1 MALTRDATFFTA
13 FSSMA
18 DKSLAA
24 IDHLKEMFEDPAR
37 AAELAEKIKDL
48 EHEADHVT
56 HEIVRVLHE
65 TWITPLDRE
74 EIHALITSLDDIL
87 DFIDAVSDKFALYE
101 IKNSEPEALELL
113 NTLRLAVSDIGK
125 ALEGLKNMKD
135 PEPLL
140 ELCRSV
146 NRHEHDADKIFRRA
160 IARLF
165 KETPDALEVMKWRD
179 IYESLETATD
189 RCEDVANV
197 IEGIVLE
204 HS

>member
-1 MALTRDATFFTA
+1 MALSRDAVFFTA

-18 DKSLAA
+18 DKSLLAT
-24 IDHLKEMFEDPAR
+24 DHLREMFEDPAR
-37 AAELAEKIKDL
+37 APELAESIKDL

-56 HEIVRVLHE
+56 HEVVRALHQ

-74 EIHALITSLDDIL
+74 EIHSLITSLDDIL

-101 IKNSEPEALELL
+101 IKVSQPEALELVK
-113 NTLRLAVSDIGK
+113 TLRSAVSDIGK
-125 ALEGLKNMKD
+125 ALEGLKNMKE

-140 ELCRSV
+140 ELCRSI

-165 KETPDALEVMKWRD
+165 KETTDALEVMKWRD

-189 RCEDVANV
+189 RAEDVANV

>member
-1 MALTRDATFFTA
+1 MSLTRDAIFFTA

-18 DKSLAA
+18 EKSLRA
-24 IDHLKEMFEDPAR
+24 IDHLREMFEDPTR
-37 AAELAEKIKDL
+37 SAELAEKIKDL

-56 HEIVRVLHE
+56 HEIVRVLHQ

-74 EIHALITSLDDIL
+74 EIHSLITSLDDIL

-101 IKNSEPEALELL
+101 IKTSEPEALELVK
-113 NTLRLAVSDIGK
+113 TLRLAVSDVSK

-146 NRHEHDADKIFRRA
+146 NQHEHDADKIFRRA

-165 KETPDALEVMKWRD
+165 KEATDALQVMKWRD
-179 IYESLETATD
+179 IYESLESATD
-189 RCEDVANV
+189 RAEDVANV

>member
-18 DKSLAA
+18 DKSLSA
-24 IDHLKEMFEDPAR
+24 IDHLKEMFEDPSR
-37 AAELAEKIKDL
+37 ASDLADKIKDL

-56 HEIVRVLHE
+56 HEIVRVLHQ

-74 EIHALITSLDDIL
+74 EIHTLITSLDDIL

-101 IKNSEPEALELL
+101 IKKSEPEALELVK
-113 NTLRLAVSDIGK
+113 TLRLAVSDLSK

-179 IYESLETATD
+179 IYESLESATD
-189 RCEDVANV
+189 RAEDVANV